1 MADLVLSHGFLKGAF
16 FLAAGILMREFRS
29 VDELELHG
37 RGTLGTAVLGGVW
50 LLTLTRG

>member
-16 FLAAGILMREFRS
+16 FLAAGILLREFRS

-37 RGTLGTAVLGGVW
+37 RGIGTAVLGGVW